1 MGASQRPIDVVPQGE
16 ETPPLH
22 SERGIRAFAGP
33 EWGGAR
39 SMFVSAGVGG
49 MRSLGR
55 SEAAPSTTLKG
66 SVIGGVTT
74 DKMFS
79 SGPFTHTQKAG
90 KQKPE
95 GFLGEE

>member
-1 MGASQRPIDVVPQGE
+1 
-16 ETPPLH
+16 
-22 SERGIRAFAGP
+22 
-33 EWGGAR
+33 
-39 SMFVSAGVGG
+39 

-95 GFLGEE
+95 GFLGEEKDVLKNNPGEQVGLADNNVQKNEAAIEINAFF